1 MKKILVPRI
10 EIHYC
15 TQCRFILRATW
26 IAQELLMTFAE
37 KIGEIALIPSSGGEF
52 IIFCDSKKIFSR
64 KEKGRFPESK
74 ELKQLIRDEIDPDSA
89 GKSYE
94 GTYTNPKTGGKEKE

>member
-52 IIFCDSKKIFSR
+52 IIFCDSKKIRGDRISPVAALEAA
-64 KEKGRFPESK
+64 KRF
-74 ELKQLIRDEIDPDSA
+74 A
-89 GKSYE
+89 NE
-94 GTYTNPKTGGKEKE
+94 G

>member
-1 MKKILVPRI
+1 MKKIQVPRI

-52 IIFCDSKKIFSR
+52 IIFCDGKKIFSR

-74 ELKQLIRDEIDPDSA
+74 ELKQLIRDEIDPSRSLGHSD
-89 GKSYE
+89 E
-94 GTYTNPKTGGKEKE
+94 

>member
-10 EIHYC
+10 EVQYC

-52 IIFCDSKKIFSR
+52 IIFCDGKKIFSR

-74 ELKQLIRDEIDPDSA
+74 ELKKLIRDEIDPSRSLGHSD
-89 GKSYE
+89 E
-94 GTYTNPKTGGKEKE
+94 

>member
-52 IIFCDSKKIFSR
+52 IIFCDGKKYFLVKR
-64 KEKGRFPESK
+64 KADFLNQK
-74 ELKQLIRDEIDPDSA
+74 
-89 GKSYE
+89 
-94 GTYTNPKTGGKEKE
+94 N

>member
-10 EIHYC
+10 EINYC

-52 IIFCDSKKIFSR
+52 IIFCDGKKIFSR

-74 ELKQLIRDEIDPDSA
+74 ELKQLIRDEIDPSRSLGHSD
-89 GKSYE
+89 E
-94 GTYTNPKTGGKEKE
+94 

>member
-52 IIFCDSKKIFSR
+52 IIFCDDKKIFSR

-74 ELKQLIRDEIDPDSA
+74 ELKQLIRDEIDPSRSLGHSD
-89 GKSYE
+89 E
-94 GTYTNPKTGGKEKE
+94 